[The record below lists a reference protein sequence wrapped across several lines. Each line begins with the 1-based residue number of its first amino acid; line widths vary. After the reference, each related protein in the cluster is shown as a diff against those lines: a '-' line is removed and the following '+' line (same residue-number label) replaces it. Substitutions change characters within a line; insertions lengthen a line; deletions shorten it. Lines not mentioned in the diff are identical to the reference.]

1 MCTKW
6 NRSIGEYFYEE
17 EGKDEED
24 NVGSNGV
31 GVLVDSGEGTG

>member
-1 MCTKW
+1 VKEVI
-6 NRSIGEYFYEE
+6 RKSLR